1 MSIFPMLTWCLT
13 RGGQTHSFWL
23 RRSAAARSGSPRP
36 RHATTRR
43 AGCSRRCFRAA
54 ADPSN
59 QRLSCN
65 RELEKALL
73 VAPASGHPARTIY
86 CVEGM
91 EFPGIC
97 VVMSPSTA
105 RGIIDSLAGAAATDN
120 EEARKI
126 YVGASRAQRLLT
138 VALPRT
144 QASRLRD
151 VMVAMGGAV
160 ELVRCS
166 SRHSGPKSV
175 GSLHLPYRSAEPGAA
190 AMRVLVVSRRPWRTL
205 ISGWIDRRFREE
217 SGQDLP

>member
-1 MSIFPMLTWCLT
+1 MAQAL
-13 RGGQTHSFWL
+13 
-23 RRSAAARSGSPRP
+23 
-36 RHATTRR
+36 
-43 AGCSRRCFRAA
+43 RCFPERFATA
-54 ADPSN
+54 EACHDEARRLLAPLLPAGGRSIN
-59 QRLSCN
+59 QRLSRN

-91 EFPGIC
+91 EFPGVC

-105 RGIIDSLAGAAATDN
+105 KGIIESLAGAAAADN

-175 GSLHLPYRSAEPGAA
+175 GSLHLPHRSAEPGAA
-190 AMRVLVVSRRPWRTL
+190 AMRVLW
-205 ISGWIDRRFREE
+205 
-217 SGQDLP
+217 